1 MCKKYFYRRLGTAVR
16 ISRRTVS
23 EVVDANCQVTDCP
36 IPSPLLKCSSGISGR
51 MECLEAAVSIWQDRV
66 MQLLQ
71 NVLLFAVQS

>member
-16 ISRRTVS
+16 ISRSTVS
-23 EVVDANCQVTDCP
+23 EVVDANCQMTDCP
-36 IPSPLLKCSSGISGR
+36 ISSLLVKCSSGISGR